1 MNTITKIILSF
12 VLHIFCIT
20 ALYAQ
25 FLPFGEQKQQVNFES
40 VGYQIPQKKPTF
52 ERLPKEPFH
61 PKTTSFHYELIKPS
75 KAVCYNPSM
84 GDAPVVQYDY
94 FYDANG
100 KLLKQIED
108 IIWDDLILITSYSDK
123 FPDSDN
129 HYYGMGDHIDTVTYY
144 QRSNMEP
151 DQRACFE
158 YAIEQEEAP
167 YIARVVQVWNK
178 SKSCWDN
185 YSRLSSTYLDTVSW
199 YETVR
204 ELYDV
209 DIDNNFKLS
218 YKETNSFIY
227 DENNNVSQVT
237 NERTNIVD
245 TAKTIYEYY
254 YPANAHDNLIG
265 YDSIYIYSYDSNSEF
280 SNAAKQTDII
290 WHRWDGFD
298 YASNLMASFY
308 GWHLNQDD
316 TWVLWGQQK
325 YWYDVDGIAG
335 SRIDTVYFYSDL
347 YERWYTKAV
356 NSQTFNEYGNYC
368 GSGVKIWK
376 DLELSGGVPE
386 FYGYSSTHYDNEYNK
401 DDLLWG
407 YTRYDSYFS
416 STQPGDNYEDRLSS
430 IWEVTEFID
439 VTANI
444 SDLPQNNNHLL
455 SIFPNPVSG
464 IVTISASAEMQ
475 QLSIFDITGRMVANP
490 LPTGE
495 RAIFDTGALPQGV
508 YLVRAL
514 LKDGGMRTGKVVV
527 R

>member
-1 MNTITKIILSF
+1 M
-12 VLHIFCIT
+12 
-20 ALYAQ
+20 
-25 FLPFGEQKQQVNFES
+25 
-40 VGYQIPQKKPTF
+40 
-52 ERLPKEPFH
+52 EPFH
-61 PKTTSFHYELIKPS
+61 LKTPSFRYGLIKPS
-75 KAVCYNPSM
+75 KAIYYNPQDGYPFENPSSIH
-84 GDAPVVQYDY
+84 YY
-94 FYDANG
+94 FYDTNG
-100 KLLKQIED
+100 RLLKERMEMISDNE
-108 IIWDDLILITSYSDK
+108 ILVVSYSDK
-123 FPDSDN
+123 FPNSDN
-129 HYYGMGDHIDTVTYY
+129 HYYNLSFMDNYVDTVTYY
-144 QRSNMEP
+144 QKDNIEP
-151 DQRACFE
+151 VQRAYYE
-158 YAIEQEEAP
+158 YEIEREEAP
-167 YIARVVQVWNK
+167 YIAFVVQLWNK
-178 SKSCWDN
+178 AKERWDN
-185 YSRLSSTYLDTVSW
+185 IEKRSSTYLDTVSW
-199 YETVR
+199 YETVW
-204 ELYDV
+204 ELYDSDV
-209 DIDNNFKLS
+209 NNNFKLY
-218 YKETNSFIY
+218 YKETNSLIY
-227 DENNNVSQVT
+227 DENNNVSQVI

-265 YDSIYIYSYDSNSEF
+265 YDSIYIYNYDSNSEF

-356 NSQTFNEYGNYC
+356 NSRTFSEKGNFC
-368 GSGVKIWK
+368 GYGVKIWK

-401 DDLLWG
+401 DDLLWR